1 MNKYSNSRES
11 LLRWHEEH
19 NVLVQDCPHCE
30 VDKLKAREVGFIKL
44 RAENAKL
51 RELLVGLYS
60 ESYIESELASAG
72 NTAIIY

>member
-1 MNKYSNSRES
+1 MSYREG
-11 LLRWHEEH
+11 R
-19 NVLVQDCPHCE
+19 VLAE
-30 VDKLKAREVGFIKL
+30 NRTLKAREAGFIKL
-44 RAENAKL
+44 CDEQKAENAKL